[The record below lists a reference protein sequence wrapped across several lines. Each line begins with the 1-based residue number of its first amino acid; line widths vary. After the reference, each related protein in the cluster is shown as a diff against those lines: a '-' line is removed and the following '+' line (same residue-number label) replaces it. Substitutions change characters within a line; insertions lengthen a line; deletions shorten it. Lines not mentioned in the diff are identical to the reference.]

1 MRREP
6 EPEIAALGKQ
16 LRAERLRRGLTLKE
30 IEARARV
37 SRAYV
42 SEVERG
48 AASPSLGCMTRIARA
63 LDLDPVLLLAR
74 RTEPTPVLARNAS
87 KRELRF
93 GEGGDVVVEALLGPS
108 SGIAIGAYFLELA
121 PGARLSERDLDPGPV
136 EMITFVMSGRMRFR
150 LRDREHTLGEGDTA
164 HFSVRGAK
172 LALMNPSAPPARL
185 LWLTFP
191 RLAW

>member
-30 IEARARV
+30 IEARAQV

-63 LDLDPVLLLAR
+63 LDLDPAVLLAR
-74 RTEPTPVLARNAS
+74 RPEPGPVLARNS
-87 KRELRF
+87 GKRELRF
-93 GEGGDVVVEALLGPS
+93 GEGDVVVEALLGPS

-121 PGARLSERDLDPGPV
+121 PGARLSERDLDLGPV

-150 LRDREHTLGEGDTA
+150 LRDREHTLEEGDTA

-185 LWLTFP
+185 LWVTYP

>member
-30 IEARARV
+30 IEARAQV

-63 LDLDPVLLLAR
+63 LDLDPAALLAR
-74 RTEPTPVLARNAS
+74 RTEPGPVLSRTS
-87 KRELRF
+87 SRRELRL
-93 GEGGDVVVEALLGPS
+93 GESDVVVEALLGPS

-121 PGARLSERDLDPGPV
+121 SGARLSERDLDLGHV
-136 EMITFVMSGRMRFR
+136 ELITFVLSGRMRVR
-150 LRDREHTLGEGDTA
+150 LREREHTLEEGDTA
-164 HFSVRGAK
+164 HFLVRGAH
-172 LALMNPSAPPARL
+172 LALMNPSAGPARL
-185 LWLTFP
+185 LWVTEP